1 MKTIAIIAAGGK
13 GKRIEGVHPDFVPSR
28 LTQRGARMGT
38 PREGKLPKQFLM
50 LKDKP
55 ILAHTI
61 DKFERCELIDEIISV
76 VPEDYLEYCSQ
87 AIVDKYGFKKARK
100 VICGGKD
107 RQDSVHSGLK
117 ACPNNTS
124 IVVIHDGVRPL
135 ISVDKISESVKMCQE
150 KKSAGSIGAVVLAV
164 PVKETV
170 KRVEHD
176 SIITTL
182 DREKLWLTQTPQTFE
197 YKLILD
203 AYEKAKE
210 NNFTGTDDSALVERL
225 GYEVTILEGDYRNIK
240 ITTIE
245 DLQVAEKLLE
255 I

>member
-13 GKRIEGVHPDFVPSR
+13 GKRIEGVHPDFVPSV
-28 LTQRGARMGT
+28 LTQTGARMGT
-38 PREGKLPKQFLM
+38 PRDGKFPKQFLM

-61 DKFERCELIDEIISV
+61 DKFERCEFIDEIISV
-76 VPEDYLEYCSQ
+76 VPEDYLKYCSQ

-124 IVVIHDGVRPL
+124 IVVIHDGVRPF
-135 ISVDKISESVKMCQE
+135 ISVDKISESIKICQE
-150 KKSAGSIGAVVLAV
+150 KNAVVLAV
-164 PVKETV
+164 SVKETV

-182 DREKLWLTQTPQTFE
+182 DRSKLWLTQTPQTFE
-197 YKLILD
+197 YKLILE
-203 AYEKAKE
+203 AHEKAKE
-210 NNFTGTDDSALVERL
+210 DNFVGTDDSALVERL
-225 GYEVTILEGDYRNIK
+225 GYEVAILEGDYRNIK

-255 I
+255 VG

>member
-1 MKTIAIIAAGGK
+1 MKTIAIIAAGGQ
-13 GKRIEGVHPDFVPSR
+13 GKRIEGVH
-28 LTQRGARMGT
+28 AA
-38 PREGKLPKQFLM
+38 GKLPKQFLM

-55 ILAHTI
+55 LLAHTV
-61 DKFERCELIDEIISV
+61 DKFERCELIDEIILV

-87 AIVDKYGFKKARK
+87 RVVDKYGFKKVRK
-100 VICGGKD
+100 VICGGIE
-107 RQDSVHSGLK
+107 RQDSVYVGLK

-135 ISVDKISESVKMCQE
+135 IPIDKISESIKICEE
-150 KKSAGSIGAVVLAV
+150 KNAVVLAV
-164 PVKETV
+164 SVKETV

-225 GYEVTILEGDYRNIK
+225 GHEVTILEGDYRNIK
-240 ITTIE
+240 ITTRE
-245 DLQVAEKLLE
+245 DLEVAEKLLE
-255 I
+255 VG

>member
-1 MKTIAIIAAGGK
+1 MKTIAIIAAGGQ
-13 GKRIEGVHPDFVPSR
+13 GKRIEGVH
-28 LTQRGARMGT
+28 AA
-38 PREGKLPKQFLM
+38 GKLPKQFLM

-55 ILAHTI
+55 LLAHTV
-61 DKFERCELIDEIISV
+61 DKFERCELIDEIILV
-76 VPEDYLEYCSQ
+76 VPEDYLNYCSQ
-87 AIVDKYGFKKARK
+87 SIVDKYGFNKVRK
-100 VICGGKD
+100 VIPGGKE

-135 ISVDKISESVKMCQE
+135 ISPDKISESIKMCRE

-170 KRVEHD
+170 KRVEQGN
-176 SIITTL
+176 IITTL

-203 AYEKAKE
+203 AYEKAE
-210 NNFTGTDDSALVERL
+210 EDNFTGTDDSALVERL
-225 GYEVTILEGDYRNIK
+225 GHEVTILEGDYRNIK
-240 ITTIE
+240 ITTRE

-255 I
+255 VG